1 MIIFPEGTRTI
12 TERMIDD
19 PKFGAGY
26 IIYQAKPVVIPLYHN
41 GTEKILPVG
50 TTKLSPFQTVSVW
63 IGKPIDLRRF
73 YEMPNEKNTWRK
85 ISEHVFQR
93 LLDMEKEFYEA

>member
-1 MIIFPEGTRTI
+1 MIIFAEGTRTR
-12 TERMIDD
+12 TERMIADS
-19 PKFGAGY
+19 KFGVGY

-93 LLDMEKEFYEA
+93 LLDMEKEFYRA